1 MQVNTRRN
9 FIGNFS
15 SSSRERSNM
24 VTISQST
31 ATIGISCLVFM
42 DVFSDGQRGETHFRK
57 CLAPHLTS
65 KNGLGGQYPPCKR
78 LNINP
83 PAMLA
88 SVVHRVFENSRLLL
102 TFDIMLPH
110 FLKQRQQSGVN
121 KGTTEMFWGSSK
133 YIYFLNS
140 DE

>member
-15 SSSRERSNM
+15 SSSSRKRSNM

-31 ATIGISCLVFM
+31 AAIGISCLVFT
-42 DVFSDGQRGETHFRK
+42 DVFSDGQRDETHIRK
-57 CLAPHLTS
+57 CLAPHVTS
-65 KNGLGGQYPPCKR
+65 KNGPGGQYPPCKR

-83 PAMLA
+83 PPMLA
-88 SVVHRVFENSRLLL
+88 SVVHAVFENSRLLL
-102 TFDIMLPH
+102 IFDKCCH
-110 FLKQRQQSGVN
+110 SFLKPRQQSGITKAPQRCSGVPRN
-121 KGTTEMFWGSSK
+121 IFK
-133 YIYFLNS
+133 NS